1 VGAPTYCMGFFILFP
16 AGTDQGAHK
25 MGSHMNTL
33 KLKLKKNFTLHEF
46 YIIEAI
52 KRITDK
58 LLIY

>member
-1 VGAPTYCMGFFILFP
+1 MGFFILFP
-16 AGTDQGAHK
+16 VQGGRK

-33 KLKLKKNFTLHEF
+33 KLKKKTFFTLHKL
-46 YIIEAI
+46 YNIETI